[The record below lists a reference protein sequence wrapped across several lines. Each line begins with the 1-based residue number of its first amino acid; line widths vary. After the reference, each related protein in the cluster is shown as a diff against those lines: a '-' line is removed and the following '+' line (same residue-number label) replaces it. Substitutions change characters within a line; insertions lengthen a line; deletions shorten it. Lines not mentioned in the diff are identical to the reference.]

1 MATKTQEVQ
10 KDIDNVIGIM
20 NLNIGKALER
30 GESINAMQGKV
41 GDLKVNTLT
50 FKKTSNEVK
59 RNMYFTL

>member
-30 GESINAMQGKV
+30 GESVNAMQSKV

-59 RNMYFTL
+59 SNMYFTL